1 MSEAESHSST
11 NIGNEMTVKEWLPI
25 LLNIIFSDDTNCET
39 LCSSPCILRQS
50 LTVLVT

>member
-1 MSEAESHSST
+1 MLEVGSHSGT
-11 NIGNEMTVKEWLPI
+11 NIGNETTVKEWLPM

-39 LCSSPCILRQS
+39 PCSSPCILRQS